1 MSYILEALRKAERE
15 RQLGEAPTLSDVIYD
30 APSKGRNGWPW
41 LVALLLLLNAGLM
54 GYFWLNGWGQNPPI
68 ATSALADPTPPK
80 VSADE
85 KPATRIASAPTSNAP
100 MAASP
105 KVITPAI
112 KPLLNPAKKSSLSR
126 EALEGESSPSKNS
139 NKALGTEQA
148 NRRPANAPNTPIID
162 KAFVRGEQ
170 EPEPVNEPPPVANW
184 EIPKAVE
191 SEPGANLP
199 SLREMP
205 DDIQQKLP
213 DIKIN
218 VLAYSSEPEERFAII
233 NMVRYNRGE
242 HLPGGAVLRE
252 IQANGVV
259 LELNGKRFRVPH
271 R

>member
-54 GYFWLNGWGQNPPI
+54 GYFWLNGWGQNQPI
-68 ATSALADPTPPK
+68 ATSSLAAPTPPK
-80 VSADE
+80 VSTDE
-85 KPATRIASAPTSNAP
+85 KPATRVVPAPSSNAP

-105 KVITPAI
+105 KAVTPAI
-112 KPLLNPAKKSSLSR
+112 KPLLNPAKRSPASR
-126 EALEGESSPSKNS
+126 EALDGESSPSKNP
-139 NKALGTEQA
+139 NKALGTEPA
-148 NRRPANAPNTPIID
+148 NRKPANVPNTPIID

-170 EPEPVNEPPPVANW
+170 SSLSVDEPPPVAGW

-191 SEPGANLP
+191 PESGANLP

-205 DDIQQKLP
+205 DDIQQKMP

-242 HLPGGAVLRE
+242 RLPGGAVVRE